1 MIPKGLSLFLLL
13 QYVVYAASAD
23 TYELGKNL
31 YFEHGCSNCHGTNG
45 EGSSY
50 YPRLAHQ
57 KQDDLMQKLNNFKK
71 GIAMTQKQEIMFTF
85 VKSLNQK
92 DFKNLSIY
100 LSKLKK
106 DTSKKYDIEEDLLGV
121 DF

>member
-1 MIPKGLSLFLLL
+1 MIPKALSLFLLFE
-13 QYVVYAASAD
+13 YTVYATSVDAYA
-23 TYELGKNL
+23 LGKNL
-31 YFEHGCSNCHGTNG
+31 YFEHGCSNCHGTNA

-57 KQDDLMQKLNNFKK
+57 KQDYLIQKLNAFKK

-85 VKSLNQK
+85 VKPLDQK